1 MESTAS
7 SPPSSLGA
15 MSSFSFFLERLVGG
29 GKKSTISAMVTEEDV
44 FVSLPR
50 NVSKVSLSWVTILVF
65 FLVTFKKANG
75 SANLDFF
82 LFLVVVVVEVVLE
95 VAVDV
100 DLDLAPNKLAVFFF
114 FLFLLLIPKLI
125 FMGLE
130 MGLDCLG
137 CGGLGRDGGRDGGGP
152 VGGAKDLSLCL
163 SLDLSLEEDERCRS
177 L

>member
-50 NVSKVSLSWVTILVF
+50 NVSKVSLSWVIILVF

-82 LFLVVVVVEVVLE
+82 LFLVVVVVEVVLD
-95 VAVDV
+95 VTVDV

>member
-50 NVSKVSLSWVTILVF
+50 NVSKVSLSWVIFLVF

-82 LFLVVVVVEVVLE
+82 LFLVVVVVEVVLD

>member
-50 NVSKVSLSWVTILVF
+50 NVSKVSLSWVIFLVF

-82 LFLVVVVVEVVLE
+82 LFLVVVVVEVVLD

-137 CGGLGRDGGRDGGGP
+137 CGGLGRDGGRSQECCSWI
-152 VGGAKDLSLCL
+152 VVYCAVKS
-163 SLDLSLEEDERCRS
+163 RRTQYKRH
-177 L
+177 

>member
-50 NVSKVSLSWVTILVF
+50 NVSKVSLSWVIFLVF

-82 LFLVVVVVEVVLE
+82 LFLVVVVVDVVLD
-95 VAVDV
+95 VTVDV

>member
-50 NVSKVSLSWVTILVF
+50 NVSKVSLSWVIFLVF

-82 LFLVVVVVEVVLE
+82 LFLVVVVVEVVLD

-137 CGGLGRDGGRDGGGP
+137 CGGLGSDGGRDGGGP

>member
-50 NVSKVSLSWVTILVF
+50 NVSKVSLSWVIFLVF

-82 LFLVVVVVEVVLE
+82 LFLVVVVVEFVLE

-137 CGGLGRDGGRDGGGP
+137 CGGLGSDGGGP

-163 SLDLSLEEDERCRS
+163 SLDLSLEEDERCLS